1 MSWWKQTIV
10 CVVVLIASAVIWY
23 LFFPGAQQVAA
34 NWGIGNPPATSSAG
48 SPGPR
53 GPGQG
58 GPGGRGP
65 GGPGG
70 PGGGMSAGVVILE
83 KVGTATIND
92 RLSAIGTGSALHS
105 VAVRPY
111 SSGRLTEILVEPGTE
126 IRAGDVL
133 ARMDSEAE
141 KIAVDRA
148 QLSLEDN
155 RAKLE
160 RAKTLST
167 SNNVSAVQLRDAE
180 LALRNAEL
188 QLRESQLALERR
200 EILAP
205 INGVVGILPVSPGDY
220 VTSSSDIA
228 TIDDRSEILIDFWVP
243 ERYARQIQ
251 IGAPLTAQSVGR
263 PDETY
268 EGTVRAIDNQV
279 DNASRT
285 LRVQARISNPSNT
298 LRSGM
303 AFRVEMKFSGD
314 EYPAVNPLAVQW
326 SNDGAFVW
334 AVRNDLALRM
344 PVQIMQRNS
353 DTVLVSGEFEPGD
366 QVVIEGVHAVREGQ
380 NVPVAEN
387 SGAER
392 KRQGS

>member
-1 MSWWKQTIV
+1 MTWRKQAIL
-10 CVVVLIASAVIWY
+10 CVTVLAASALVWY
-23 LFFPGAQQVAA
+23 MFFPGAKQVLAK
-34 NWGIGNPPATSSAG
+34 WGIGEQVTAETSSNG
-48 SPGPR
+48 

-58 GPGGRGP
+58 GPGRRGP

-83 KVGTATIND
+83 DVGTATIND

-105 VAVRPY
+105 VSVRPY
-111 SSGRLTEILVEPGTE
+111 SSGRLTEILVQPGSE
-126 IRAGDVL
+126 VKAGDVL

-148 QLSLEDN
+148 QLTLEDN

-160 RAKTLST
+160 RAKTLSAT
-167 SNNVSAVQLRDAE
+167 NNVTAVQLRDAE
-180 LALRNAEL
+180 LAVRNAEL
-188 QLRESQLALERR
+188 QLREAQLALERR

-205 INGVVGILPVSPGDY
+205 INGHVGILPVSPGDY
-220 VTSSSDIA
+220 VTSSTDIA
-228 TIDDRSEILIDFWVP
+228 TIDDRSEILVDFWVP

-251 IGAPLTAQSVGR
+251 IGAPLSAQSVGR

-285 LRVQARISNPSNT
+285 LRVQARISNPTDT

-303 AFRVEMKFSGD
+303 AFRVEMQFPGD
-314 EYPAVNPLAVQW
+314 QYPAVNPLAVQW
-326 SNDGAFVW
+326 SNDGAYVW
-334 AVRNDLALRM
+334 AVRNEVAVKV
-344 PVQIMQRNS
+344 PVKIMQRNS
-353 DTVLVSGEFEPGD
+353 DHVLVSGDLRPGD
-366 QVVIEGVHAVREGQ
+366 KVVVEGVHAVREGQ
-380 NVPVAEN
+380 NVPVAAN
-387 SGAER
+387 STMQGR
-392 KRQGS
+392 RQGS